1 MKSIYLYRS
10 DLGRPFC
17 NSIHLIFVQSLSP
30 YMEDSLGQVN
40 VCCQHSTLPNNAWH
54 SKNLTY
60 VVTFLQLFTLCFSLL
75 DSVVGETLQWNLY
88 IWIYIY
94 IIYVSCL
101 GSAKKRRRWPRKL
114 LSSRSRIWIRQ
125 FQQFPTLQ
133 ARSSNQ
139 NCLNYKDFS
148 KEIFMNDGS
157 LCCFKSIQHSQYRTC
172 RTISWEA
179 MPPIQTLEVW
189 RKLLGHLTMW
199 KRKWLKC
206 HVQNIAE
213 NLHLLHPLLNRPK
226 FWGTSTKAELTPQS
240 LGQLMLPCNRER
252 MDRHVCFFWGRKMF
266 IPFFAN
272 SFNLS
277 FLFERHINPWH
288 QYIFCIY
295 ILETPLRRQ
304 VFWYLLIYT
313 YAVLFANHEILFS
326 KRYFKFTIDTTCIAN
341 KLWPPGGS
349 FSSSIGHTKRSANNE
364 SHSQRCPQRESCRE
378 QETCKKR

>member
-1 MKSIYLYRS
+1 
-10 DLGRPFC
+10 
-17 NSIHLIFVQSLSP
+17 
-30 YMEDSLGQVN
+30 
-40 VCCQHSTLPNNAWH
+40 
-54 SKNLTY
+54 
-60 VVTFLQLFTLCFSLL
+60 
-75 DSVVGETLQWNLY
+75 
-88 IWIYIY
+88 
-94 IIYVSCL
+94 
-101 GSAKKRRRWPRKL
+101 
-114 LSSRSRIWIRQ
+114 
-125 FQQFPTLQ
+125 
-133 ARSSNQ
+133 
-139 NCLNYKDFS
+139 
-148 KEIFMNDGS
+148 MNDGS
-157 LCCFKSIQHSQYRTC
+157 LCCFKSIQHSQCRTC

-199 KRKWLKC
+199 KRKWLKS
-206 HVQNIAE
+206 HVQTIAE

-240 LGQLMLPCNRER
+240 LNQLMLPCNRER
-252 MDRHVCFFWGRKMF
+252 MDRHVCFFWGKENVHPLFRKLVQSI
-266 IPFFAN
+266 IPFWKAYKPVA
-272 SFNLS
+272 S
-277 FLFERHINPWH
+277 I
-288 QYIFCIY
+288 YILY

-326 KRYFKFTIDTTCIAN
+326 KRYFKFTIDTICIAN